1 MCLTLQW
8 VRIIYIPRSI
18 FRIIILYF
26 SHADYFIQFG
36 KGLGR
41 ESQEL
46 EKVWDGVL
54 GRYDRGVQRLVV
66 DALLES
72 QNPVEKLVYA
82 VRQMKTPES
91 AQRAAQAVQNG
102 KYKITR

>member
-1 MCLTLQW
+1 M
-8 VRIIYIPRSI
+8 
-18 FRIIILYF
+18 
-26 SHADYFIQFG
+26 
-36 KGLGR
+36 
-41 ESQEL
+41 
-46 EKVWDGVL
+46 
-54 GRYDRGVQRLVV
+54 

-102 KYKITR
+102 KSKIT